1 MKTFKVK
8 YIHGQFIEEESGK
21 RIIPIQGKK
30 YLIISEDNA
39 FVQTDPRMSVNEI
52 LNPEAKKTLV
62 EEKYGIER
70 YMKLLNKGEKL
81 FYRIGNSK
89 KIVGDESQSYIFL
102 CNLLEDLY
110 IHLKRGKK
118 GTIVMIG
125 NL

>member
-8 YIHGQFIEEESGK
+8 YIHGQFVEEESGK

-62 EEKYGIER
+62 
-70 YMKLLNKGEKL
+70 
-81 FYRIGNSK
+81 
-89 KIVGDESQSYIFL
+89 
-102 CNLLEDLY
+102 
-110 IHLKRGKK
+110 
-118 GTIVMIG
+118 
-125 NL
+125 